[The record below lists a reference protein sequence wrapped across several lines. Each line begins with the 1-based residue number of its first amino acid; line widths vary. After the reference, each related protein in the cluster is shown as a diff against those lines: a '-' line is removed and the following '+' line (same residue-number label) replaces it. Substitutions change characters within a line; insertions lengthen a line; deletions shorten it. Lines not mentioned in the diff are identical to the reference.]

1 MCVFGFYLYTDN
13 KKYFFFFLWGI
24 NFYSGLKAGCVEY
37 AFPDNWSGKIAILES
52 KLASTYLPEKQ
63 KIRSKKNGA
72 KIFEKI
78 FAPLGSTKV
87 RISNKFIDD
96 LKRIAELDT
105 KMTEYDELGRLMK
118 LRKEREKLIPKVI
131 DKKKKIRAKRKS
143 RQLALKKWI
152 INISDD

>member
-1 MCVFGFYLYTDN
+1 
-13 KKYFFFFLWGI
+13 
-24 NFYSGLKAGCVEY
+24 
-37 AFPDNWSGKIAILES
+37 
-52 KLASTYLPEKQ
+52 
-63 KIRSKKNGA
+63 
-72 KIFEKI
+72 
-78 FAPLGSTKV
+78 
-87 RISNKFIDD
+87 

-152 INISDD
+152 INIADD

>member
-1 MCVFGFYLYTDN
+1 M
-13 KKYFFFFLWGI
+13 
-24 NFYSGLKAGCVEY
+24 
-37 AFPDNWSGKIAILES
+37 ES